1 LCDRLQHS
9 DYITFQLIMNTKIL
23 FVGTIVLSLLGNAI
37 APQIAQ
43 ARWFK
48 NSSVRCY
55 FFKGE
60 TLAMEETCKSD
71 GASWAGG
78 GGHSLKWSDG
88 ITTQIKFGLQGR
100 GTPAC
105 PIEGQISVD
114 DKCGKVYLRSANS
127 FRRVKN
133 ANGKVIECVQLDRKS
148 VCWGSFSD

>member
-1 LCDRLQHS
+1 
-9 DYITFQLIMNTKIL
+9 MKIKTL
-23 FVGTIVLSLLGNAI
+23 FASTIALTILGSATV
-37 APQIAQ
+37 PQIAQ
-43 ARWFK
+43 ARFFK

-60 TLAMEETCKSD
+60 TLAMEEICKSD

-105 PIEGQISVD
+105 PSKEQIAVD
-114 DKCGKVYLRSANS
+114 GKCGEVYLRSAKS
-127 FRRVKN
+127 FRRVN
-133 ANGKVIECVQLDRKS
+133 NTNGNTIQCVQLDRKS
-148 VCWGSFSD
+148 VCWGTFSD

>member
-1 LCDRLQHS
+1 
-9 DYITFQLIMNTKIL
+9 MNTKTL
-23 FVGTIVLSLLGNAI
+23 FASTIVLTLIGSAI
-37 APQIAQ
+37 LPQIAQ
-43 ARWFK
+43 ARLFK

-88 ITTQIKFGLQGR
+88 ITTQIKFGLHGR

-105 PIEGQISVD
+105 PIEGQMSVD
-114 DKCGKVYLRSANS
+114 DKCGEVYLRSTKT
-127 FRRVKN
+127 FRRVNN
-133 ANGKVIECVQLDRKS
+133 ANGNFIRCVQLDRKS

>member
-1 LCDRLQHS
+1 
-9 DYITFQLIMNTKIL
+9 MNTKTL
-23 FVGTIVLSLLGNAI
+23 FASTIALTLIGSAI
-37 APQIAQ
+37 VPQIAQ

-88 ITTQIKFGLQGR
+88 ITTKIKFGLQGR

-105 PIEGQISVD
+105 PIEGQMSVD
-114 DKCGKVYLRSANS
+114 GKCGEGYLRSTKTL
-127 FRRVKN
+127 RRVN
-133 ANGKVIECVQLDRKS
+133 NPNDDFIHCVQLDRKS

>member
-1 LCDRLQHS
+1 
-9 DYITFQLIMNTKIL
+9 MNTKIL
-23 FVGTIVLSLLGNAI
+23 FAGAIVLTLLGGAI
-37 APQIAQ
+37 APQTAQ
-43 ARWFK
+43 ARSFK
-48 NSSVRCY
+48 NNSVRCY

-71 GASWAGG
+71 GGSWAGG

-105 PIEGQISVD
+105 PSGNQMSVD
-114 DKCGKVYLRSANS
+114 DKCGEVYLRSASS

-133 ANGKVIECVQLDRKS
+133 ASGKFIECVQLDRKS